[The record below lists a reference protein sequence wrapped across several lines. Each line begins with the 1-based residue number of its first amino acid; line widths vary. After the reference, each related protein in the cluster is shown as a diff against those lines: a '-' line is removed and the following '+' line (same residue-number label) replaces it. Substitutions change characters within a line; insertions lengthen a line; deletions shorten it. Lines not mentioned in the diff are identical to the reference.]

1 MLEGKMRLSSIVAA
15 VLISGCTQDRLNVR
29 RINPPTLY
37 PTTNYAHVV
46 SASGGR
52 TIYVSGLV
60 PLDKD
65 GKLVG
70 PDDFTAQARQVF
82 ENVKA
87 ALAATDATMADVVKI
102 NLYVLDA
109 SQIVKFREVRSEYFK
124 DPPAST
130 AAEVRALIRP
140 GVMLEMDAIAV
151 AK

>member
-1 MLEGKMRLSSIVAA
+1 MRLLYFVAA
-15 VLISGCTQDRLNVR
+15 FVFSACAQNRPEVR

-37 PTTNYAHVV
+37 ATTNYAHVV
-46 SASGGR
+46 STSGGR

-70 PDDFTAQARQVF
+70 PDDFIAQTRQVF

-87 ALAATDATMADVVKI
+87 ALAAAGSTMDDVVKI
-102 NLYVLDA
+102 NLYVVDA
-109 SQIVKFREVRSEYFK
+109 SQIAKFREVRSQYFK

-130 AAEVRALIRP
+130 GMEVRALIRP
-140 GVMLEMDAIAV
+140 GVLIEMDAIAV